1 VNPHYATII
10 TAIDRAR
17 VEDLRAYL
25 RAHVE
30 PSLNEKKDGLACHE
44 DFRFD
49 QVKSLHFC
57 SFVILEEDSEE
68 GLPPYLVFEA
78 TFDGSREDFID
89 EMLRVAPKGMH
100 AVYEHCVGY
109 PQSGMVAPPLVKEY
123 LIFHDVGAH
132 TFFSGSRG
140 RTASQ
145 INRESELRR
154 NLVDFL
160 ARQRQRTDPMPATLA
175 GLQTL
180 VQNKFVRQ
188 DPANRWAE
196 DAAVVPW
203 PVAYR
208 SITARVVLVLA
219 LALACVVGF
228 VIFWAFGLSG
238 QSVVDGVRAWM
249 EDLGKRLPDFVSGSL
264 WDGIVT
270 MPTLYALIGLSLT
283 WFGARLVELWIR
295 QRGINPR
302 RQTFFWRYSLFFLR
316 VARYVVLV
324 FLIGFAGLAIVQA
337 GVLTKLQQAQLSTA
351 TTAWVVGAAVIALL
365 ALWYWA
371 TTLKLK
377 VELQELSYARE
388 ARRRFWLDVVQ
399 FLMVIVI
406 LAAIVAVARHFSDL
420 LLVANAAGS
429 WIFRAL
435 LVATVWATTAFLVF
449 YAFVLVVAFG
459 VRALERGD
467 RRRFAKADEL
477 INVPLSETR
486 KYAREDGGIN
496 RHQNHLASLT
506 YVKPGRLRNR
516 LLRAILFVVNL
527 NAYYRFNRGDLR
539 GIPTILSARWVLIDG
554 DRRLLFLDN
563 FSGAWD
569 SYLNEFIDMGAVKG
583 LNAVWTNTFVKG
595 AGGKRY
601 SFPETEY
608 HLWRGAQA
616 ERPFKAYVRKSQIET
631 LAWYSAYHTLSIINI
646 NTNTDIRQALFKPL
660 ASHELDAI
668 VERL

>member
-1 VNPHYATII
+1 
-10 TAIDRAR
+10 
-17 VEDLRAYL
+17 
-25 RAHVE
+25 
-30 PSLNEKKDGLACHE
+30 
-44 DFRFD
+44 
-49 QVKSLHFC
+49 
-57 SFVILEEDSEE
+57 
-68 GLPPYLVFEA
+68 
-78 TFDGSREDFID
+78 
-89 EMLRVAPKGMH
+89 
-100 AVYEHCVGY
+100 
-109 PQSGMVAPPLVKEY
+109 
-123 LIFHDVGAH
+123 
-132 TFFSGSRG
+132 
-140 RTASQ
+140 
-145 INRESELRR
+145 
-154 NLVDFL
+154 
-160 ARQRQRTDPMPATLA
+160 
-175 GLQTL
+175 
-180 VQNKFVRQ
+180 
-188 DPANRWAE
+188 
-196 DAAVVPW
+196 
-203 PVAYR
+203 
-208 SITARVVLVLA
+208 
-219 LALACVVGF
+219 
-228 VIFWAFGLSG
+228 
-238 QSVVDGVRAWM
+238 
-249 EDLGKRLPDFVSGSL
+249 
-264 WDGIVT
+264 

-283 WFGARLVELWIR
+283 WFGVRFVELWI
-295 QRGINPR
+295 QKNGINPR
-302 RQTFFWRYSLFFLR
+302 RQRFFWRYSLFLAR

-324 FLIGFAGLAIVQA
+324 FLIGFAGLAIAEGSAHTQP
-337 GVLTKLQQAQLSTA
+337 QRAQLATA
-351 TTAWVVGAAVIALL
+351 TTAWVVGAAVVALL
-365 ALWYWA
+365 VLWYWA

-388 ARRRFWLDVVQ
+388 ARRRFWLDVVR
-399 FLMVIVI
+399 FVMVIVI
-406 LAAIVAVARHFSDL
+406 LVAILAIARHFSDL
-420 LLVANAAGS
+420 LVVAKAGGS

-435 LVATVWATTAFLVF
+435 LVATTWATAAFLVF
-449 YAFVLVVAFG
+449 YAFVLVLALR

-467 RRRFAKADEL
+467 RSRFAKADEL

-506 YVKPGRLRNR
+506 CVKPGRLRNW